1 MDERELIRQAQGGD
15 LPAFEQIV
23 RRWRDQVFR
32 IARQIV
38 GEDEAAKD
46 VSQLV
51 FIRLWQV
58 LGKYREGGS
67 FPAYLHRITVNVA
80 IDFSR
85 RQSRRDS
92 IESRDPEGVDRLPS
106 LSLPDDQPLAPGEVQ
121 RIFGVLARKLS
132 HRQRAAFV
140 LREIEGMPTEE
151 VCEILGMSQSTVRNH
166 ILEAR
171 KVLQEGLRRLFPEY
185 ARGREDKKE

>member
-1 MDERELIRQAQGGD
+1 MDERDLIRQAQGGD
-15 LPAFEQIV
+15 LTAFEQIV

-46 VSQLV
+46 VSQMV

-58 LGKYREGGS
+58 LRKYREGGS

-85 RQSRRDS
+85 RQSRREA
-92 IESRDPEGVDRLPS
+92 IESPDSEVVERIPA
-106 LSLPDDQPLAPGEVQ
+106 LSPLGEQPLAPAEVQ

-171 KVLQEGLRRLFPEY
+171 RILQEGLRRLFPEY
-185 ARGREDKKE
+185 ARGREEKV